1 MDSSSTVSRTRI
13 LSRIQYVGSS
23 GSAAAAASKSGCQ
36 KLRSMSPKDS
46 TAPMPAKPFS
56 SGKQK
61 RAKERARGER
71 AAPDRVDAR
80 ELDREEDA
88 GHFVDVPAARPGRE
102 LAPLVALAAVDG
114 EAGFEERARA
124 LARDRG
130 ALGDDGREV
139 LAVEGVEAHE
149 EGLHLAGPEGRE
161 RRVKVLEVPEHLVA
175 RADVEGL
182 GVPVVARAE
191 PRLAHR
197 GADRRLPKRPFPV
210 AVVRRAHELVE
221 LDLRS
226 GGSRPFGGLLGR
238 GGNAR
243 PSSSPT
249 RGGACPP
256 WARSGSRRGSGFARG
271 ARATGSRGRG
281 GRTLSRASC
290 SASRRWRARR
300 ARA

>member
-1 MDSSSTVSRTRI
+1 
-13 LSRIQYVGSS
+13 
-23 GSAAAAASKSGCQ
+23 
-36 KLRSMSPKDS
+36 
-46 TAPMPAKPFS
+46 MPAKPFS

-226 GGSRPFGGLLGR
+226 GGSALRRTPW
-238 GGNAR
+238 
-243 PSSSPT
+243 T
-249 RGGACPP
+249 RGERAAVIIADPWRCVSALGAQWKSTRLRLCSRCSRDRFSRT
-256 WARSGSRRGSGFARG
+256 WRSYLVSSIAQRVAAMARTSGSSVTVETFRSVA
-271 ARATGSRGRG
+271 
-281 GRTLSRASC
+281 
-290 SASRRWRARR
+290 
-300 ARA
+300 